1 MNKSDLDRV
10 LDGITSRLDGVTKR
24 LDGYDRDRDVD
35 RRLLE
40 EVARKTG
47 ALPPIQRDAP
57 PDQRDAP
64 VSCPKCG
71 GLLGYYDTPA
81 DILRTRRGDHVVRMR
96 LGVGGAIWI
105 QCHRC
110 AEDVMIPYAPPDDLA
125 TVEVGA
131 GGVLVLGAAQ
141 LAELLGRALEDRAHT
156 TSIRLVGAPSKTG

>member
-10 LDGITSRLDGVTKR
+10 LDGVTSRLDGLTKR
-24 LDGYDRDRDVD
+24 LDGNDRDRDLD

-40 EVARKTG
+40 EVARKQG
-47 ALPPIQRDAP
+47 VLPPIQRDAP
-57 PDQRDAP
+57 PDQQDAP

-71 GLLGYYDTPA
+71 ALLGYYDVPA
-81 DILRTRRGDHVVRMR
+81 DILRTQRGGHVVRMR

-125 TVEVGA
+125 TVEVGV
-131 GGVLVLGAAQ
+131 GGVVVLGASQ
-141 LAELLGRALEDRAHT
+141 LAELLGRALEDRAHAVQVK
-156 TSIRLVGAPSKTG
+156 LVDAPRHTG